1 MTLQINLTGKFSLR
15 SPSSRIF
22 HLGLYF
28 IGGLYVCLTGP
39 STRTNDSSYIVQE
52 MNYCQSFYTIND
64 TLGQTTKF
72 YFALT
77 KVINRTD
84 SLDYNGSS
92 NYSGI
97 WIPTSTYESLDDHVM
112 YQQRG
117 DFLRYLSTQQTL
129 IISFSETQFY
139 VSNTQQPIART
150 GEVIFHNILFTTT
163 ILGIFALA
171 FLLFKLTFMPIV
183 QCMIKHE
190 LLLFKY
196 CKSKSKKILPH
207 TTDSNIDLSTVS
219 L

>member
-1 MTLQINLTGKFSLR
+1 MRSTSFHIFS
-15 SPSSRIF
+15 
-22 HLGLYF
+22 LGLYF

-39 STRTNDSSYIVQE
+39 STRTNDSLYILQE
-52 MNYCQSFYTIND
+52 MNYCESFYTSND
-64 TLGQTTKF
+64 TLGQTTKL

-84 SLDYNGSS
+84 SLDYSGSN

-97 WIPTSTYESLDDHVM
+97 WIPTSTHGSLDDHVM

-117 DFLRYLSTQQTL
+117 DFLRYLSTQQTV

-183 QCMIKHE
+183 QCLIKHE

-196 CKSKSKKILPH
+196 CKSKSEKTPPNSIH
-207 TTDSNIDLSTVS
+207 SNIDLSSIS